1 MRKWFVY
8 MMKFKFKVIIYVLLI
23 VFVAAMLLQISQVT
37 IGNSPQKSDKTFSD
51 SLLIPPNPN
60 ANVTVPVETD
70 EDIGDLEVGTS
81 VPDFASPPKDDFEM
95 LP

>member
-1 MRKWFVY
+1 MKN
-8 MMKFKFKVIIYVLLI
+8 KFKIILFILILFLI
-23 VFVAAMLLQISQVT
+23 VPLLLQISRFTV
-37 IGNSPQKSDKTFSD
+37 GNSPQKSDKTFSD

-81 VPDFASPPKDDFEM
+81 VPDFALPPKDDFEM